1 VANGEIMVSD
11 QLVQKVEWWA
21 NGHTYNHTMRVLD
34 SGAYDAILDFDWLRS
49 HSPMECDWDHKIL
62 SFVNRGLV
70 VQMKG
75 DEVGHKEVLE
85 VTAMQVEKWLRG
97 NESGYLSCWRLH

>member
-1 VANGEIMVSD
+1 
-11 QLVQKVEWWA
+11 
-21 NGHTYNHTMRVLD
+21 
-34 SGAYDAILDFDWLRS
+34 
-49 HSPMECDWDHKIL
+49 
-62 SFVNRGLV
+62 

-97 NESGYLSCWRLH
+97 NESGYLSC